1 MSHRPE
7 KRAYVTDA
15 AHMPS
20 LLEPNP
26 LLPPMLIRFTEYLGG
41 IIAGASHSPSTEW
54 KESKVRCRRRPGHRP
69 CPGPINV
76 RTGCEDPPEILWE
89 CPSCGEHGV
98 IRNWQ
103 GCEWD
108 NSEDRWNLREAE
120 GAYAESLFR
129 DATGDSQGSLAAL
142 ERSLSFKSDYAPA
155 VLSMGSVE
163 YKRGRREEGRRLLLS
178 LGGLADK
185 AADLP
190 DIIDEAGMF
199 LIQEK
204 EYEDGIALY
213 RAAVERIPDSPALYA
228 GCACCAGHMGR
239 FDEALEAAE
248 RAVDLDPANPSF
260 VNDLGWTLLL
270 AGRLDEACEVLERAM
285 DMNPADELAR
295 ENLNRCQERMAK
307 RSNSEKTR
315 KRRRPVRPPSD

>member
-20 LLEPNP
+20 LLETNP
-26 LLPPMLIRFTEYLGG
+26 LLPPMLLRFTEYLGG
-41 IIAGASHSPSTEW
+41 IIAGASHFPSTEW
-54 KESKVRCRRRPGHRP
+54 KESRVRCRRRPGHRP

-89 CPSCGEHGV
+89 CPSCREHGV

-108 NSEDRWNLREAE
+108 NSEDRWNLCEAE

-129 DATGDSQGSLAAL
+129 DATGDPQGSLAAL

-178 LGGLADK
+178 LGGLADE

-199 LIQEK
+199 LIREK

-213 RAAVERIPDSPALYA
+213 RAAVERFPDSPAFYA
-228 GCACCAGHMGR
+228 GCACCAGHMER

-295 ENLNRCQERMAK
+295 ENLKRCQERMAN

>member
-1 MSHRPE
+1 MIPIFRFSRNRKMSPMPG

-26 LLPPMLIRFTEYLGG
+26 LLPPMLLRFTEYLGG

-54 KESKVRCRRRPGHRP
+54 KESRVRCRRRPGRRP

-108 NSEDRWNLREAE
+108 NSEDRWNLSEAE
-120 GAYAESLFR
+120 RAYAESLFR

-163 YKRGRREEGRRLLLS
+163 YKRGRRAEGRRLLLS
-178 LGGLADK
+178 LGGVADE

-190 DIIDEAGMF
+190 GIIDEAGMF
-199 LIQEK
+199 LIREK

-213 RAAVERIPDSPALYA
+213 RAAVERFPDSPALYA

-260 VNDLGWTLLL
+260 MNDLGWTLLL
-270 AGRLDEACEVLERAM
+270 AGRLEEACEVLERAM

-295 ENLNRCQERMAK
+295 ENLRRCQERMAK
-307 RSNSEKTR
+307 RSNS
-315 KRRRPVRPPSD
+315 

>member
-1 MSHRPE
+1 MNPTFRFSRNRKMPPRPE

-20 LLEPNP
+20 LLETNP
-26 LLPPMLIRFTEYLGG
+26 LLPPML
-41 IIAGASHSPSTEW
+41 
-54 KESKVRCRRRPGHRP
+54 K
-69 CPGPINV
+69 
-76 RTGCEDPPEILWE
+76 
-89 CPSCGEHGV
+89 
-98 IRNWQ
+98 

-108 NSEDRWNLREAE
+108 NSEDRWNLFEAE

-178 LGGLADK
+178 LGGLADE

-190 DIIDEAGMF
+190 DTIDEAGMF

-213 RAAVERIPDSPALYA
+213 RAAVERFPDSPALYA
-228 GCACCAGHMGR
+228 SYACCAGHMGR
-239 FDEALEAAE
+239 FDDALEAAE

-295 ENLNRCQERMAK
+295 ENLKRCQERMAK
-307 RSNSEKTR
+307 RSDSEKTR
-315 KRRRPVRPPSD
+315 KPTSPKPIPPEWLTFSERIRAASEIPFEVDLVEKKPIPTGVKGPRRK

>member
-7 KRAYVTDA
+7 KRTYVSDA

-20 LLEPNP
+20 LLELNP
-26 LLPPMLIRFTEYLGG
+26 LLPPMFIRFTEYLGG

-54 KESKVRCRRRPGHRP
+54 KESRVRCRRRPGHRP

-108 NSEDRWNLREAE
+108 NSEDRWNLFEAE
-120 GAYAESLFR
+120 G
-129 DATGDSQGSLAAL
+129 
-142 ERSLSFKSDYAPA
+142 
-155 VLSMGSVE
+155 
-163 YKRGRREEGRRLLLS
+163 
-178 LGGLADK
+178 
-185 AADLP
+185 
-190 DIIDEAGMF
+190 
-199 LIQEK
+199 
-204 EYEDGIALY
+204 
-213 RAAVERIPDSPALYA
+213 
-228 GCACCAGHMGR
+228 
-239 FDEALEAAE
+239 
-248 RAVDLDPANPSF
+248 
-260 VNDLGWTLLL
+260 
-270 AGRLDEACEVLERAM
+270 ACEVLERAM

-295 ENLNRCQERMAK
+295 ENLKRCQERMAK

-315 KRRRPVRPPSD
+315 KHRRPVRPPSD